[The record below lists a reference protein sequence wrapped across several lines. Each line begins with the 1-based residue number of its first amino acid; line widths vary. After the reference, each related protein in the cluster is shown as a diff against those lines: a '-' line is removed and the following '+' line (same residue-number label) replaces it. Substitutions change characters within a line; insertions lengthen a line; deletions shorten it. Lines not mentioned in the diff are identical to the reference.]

1 MNSLGISKTNII
13 KFKLHITILLFITIF
28 ALTNYMK
35 PSCLYKT
42 DGSARLFGI
51 GYKNKTIVPVWV
63 YSICLAI
70 LSYIVVSWYIL

>member
-1 MNSLGISKTNII
+1 MIDLAMSKTNII
-13 KFKLHITILLFITIF
+13 KFKLHITILLFVTIF

-35 PSCLYKT
+35 PSCLYKS

-51 GYKNKTIVPVWV
+51 GYKNKTIIPVWV

-70 LSYIVVSWYIL
+70 LSYIGVSWYVL